1 LDIEREILAVRAKE
15 QVVKLVK
22 WVGNDKKR
30 FQLLME
36 LFLQGE
42 DLTVKKS
49 AWIIGHC
56 AELHPELVSPWLKP
70 MIKKIQEPGVPDAV
84 KRNVVRILQF
94 ADIPRGLQGVVAN
107 LCFAFIS
114 SIDEPIAVRTFSM
127 TVLANI
133 SQEEPGL
140 KKELEIIVRNML
152 PYATPAFRARA
163 KKVLK
168 TNREEWEQGGD
179 AKTFVGR

>member
-1 LDIEREILAVRAKE
+1 
-15 QVVKLVK
+15 
-22 WVGNDKKR
+22 
-30 FQLLME
+30 M
-36 LFLQGE
+36 
-42 DLTVKKS
+42 
-49 AWIIGHC
+49 
-56 AELHPELVSPWLKP
+56 
-70 MIKKIQEPGVPDAV
+70 QEPEVPDAV

-94 ADIPRGLQGVVAN
+94 VGIPRGLQGVVAN
-107 LCFAFIS
+107 LCFALIS

-133 SQEEPGL
+133 TQEEPGL

-168 TNREEWEQGGD
+168 TNREEEWEQEGD